1 MDTPSAQNPG
11 RQRQKIKIIIEK
23 TGWYLTFALVPCG
36 QPYFGLLFLLI
47 AKLASLFSRE
57 KQEPILSS
65 VPRLAKRTGQL
76 FVFLLVYMFINS
88 FFSKQ
93 PLNSFLL
100 SLAFTLVF
108 YFYFFG
114 SQRLAFYDRKFLTT
128 CFFLF
133 TGGGIAVSA
142 ATLIR
147 YFSLNLP
154 RAELFG
160 GPNSLGTLIIM
171 YTGVG
176 LGFLLAKGKP
186 YAYFVFPFL
195 TASVCALL
203 ATQSRGAWVG
213 FAGMLVLLMLLNY
226 KKKITLIFLVILL
239 LAAGLLMINPTLND
253 RFLSIFSLDKGGN
266 MTRIHIWQASLNMI
280 KDKPLQGVGLGVFPA
295 VYLEYAPP
303 AAKKEKTFAFAHNI
317 FLQMAA
323 ELGLP
328 GFLLF
333 SLAFAHTYFLA
344 YKLTKSGN
352 PFYQGIFASLVGVF
366 IHQQV
371 DLPIWK
377 TNIGIGFWL
386 LLGLAVGL
394 YAMEAKKTAV
404 TTGPSQPDC
413 QSLTMPGQS

>member
-1 MDTPSAQNPG
+1 MDTQQNPG
-11 RQRQKIKIIIEK
+11 RQRQKINIILER

-47 AKLASLFSRE
+47 SKFASLFGRE
-57 KQEPILSS
+57 KQEQNLSS

-93 PLNSFLL
+93 PINSLLL
-100 SLAFTLVF
+100 SLAFSLVF

-133 TGGGIAVSA
+133 TGGGIAVSVV
-142 ATLIR
+142 TLIR

-154 RAELFG
+154 RAVLFG

-186 YAYFVFPFL
+186 YSYFVYLFL
-195 TASVCALL
+195 PASVCALL
-203 ATQSRGAWVG
+203 ATQSRGAWLG
-213 FAGMLVLLMLLNY
+213 FAGMFVILILLNY
-226 KKKITLIFLVILL
+226 KKKIALIFLVILV

-253 RFLSIFSLDKGGN
+253 RFLSIFSLEKGGN
-266 MTRIHIWQASLNMI
+266 MTRIHIWQASLDMI
-280 KDKPLQGVGLGVFPA
+280 KDKPLQGVGLGVFPD
-295 VYLEYAPP
+295 VYPEYAPP

-323 ELGLP
+323 ELGLF
-328 GFLLF
+328 GLLLF
-333 SLAFAHTYFLA
+333 ILAFAHAYFLA

-352 PFYQGIFASLVGVF
+352 PFYQGIFASLAGVF

-394 YAMEAKKTAV
+394 YAVEAKKTAV
-404 TTGPSQPDC
+404 TTVPPQPVR
-413 QSLTMPGQS
+413 